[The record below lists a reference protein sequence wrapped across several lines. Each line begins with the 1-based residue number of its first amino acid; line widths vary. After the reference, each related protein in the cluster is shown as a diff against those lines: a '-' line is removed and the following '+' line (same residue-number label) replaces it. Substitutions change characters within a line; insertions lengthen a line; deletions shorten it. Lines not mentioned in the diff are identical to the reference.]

1 VWHGG
6 HPRKFG
12 EEPHTDH
19 SAAGVSYRRYA
30 DDRGRFISE
39 FGMHAAPVYET
50 LRRNIPADQ
59 LFHHSE
65 SMDHHNKDNPK
76 NKGDRLMES
85 VTGLPDDLED
95 YIDFSMIAQA
105 EGLKFGVEHFR
116 RRKPHCSGTLFWQ
129 LNDCWPVL
137 SWAVLDYYGNGK
149 AGYFY
154 ARRFYAPVLA
164 SFKALDDGGAELW
177 ITNDTLADIDDAVI
191 IRLRTFDGQVI
202 REWNAP
208 VRVGPNRSECVWR
221 ATADDLDGGPDRY
234 LSARSTGEVF
244 RANRHF
250 FTAIK
255 DLQRGPHSLQAMFMT
270 KDAHTLTAQVS
281 AMGYAFFI
289 YLSVAHPATRYS
301 DNYFD
306 LEDGETRTITIT
318 NPDIPLTSDMVRVM
332 TR

>member
-6 HPRKFG
+6 SSRRFG
-12 EEPHTDH
+12 EKPHTDH

-59 LFHHSE
+59 LYHHSV

-85 VTGLPDDLED
+85 VTGLPDNLGD

-137 SWAVLDYYGNGK
+137 SYGADYYGTVGTS
-149 AGYFY
+149 
-154 ARRFYAPVLA
+154 RRLT
-164 SFKALDDGGAELW
+164 AEPGVVQRSRRRR
-177 ITNDTLADIDDAVI
+177 NDHDTTADHDAVI
-191 IRLRTFDGQVI
+191 IRLSTFDG
-202 REWNAP
+202 RGDPGMERA
-208 VRVGPNRSECVWR
+208 VGRNESRDVAGGRRSGRR
-221 ATADDLDGGPDRY
+221 ADRR
-234 LSARSTGEVF
+234 LPCTSGACPGEPAF
-244 RANRHF
+244 RG
-250 FTAIK
+250 IK
-255 DLQRGPHSLQAMFMT
+255 DLQRTPQPPDDDHGAGNRIRSRCRSGRRCTHISSTSAWRTRRRATAITTSTWKQAKRGRSL
-270 KDAHTLTAQVS
+270 S
-281 AMGYAFFI
+281 RI
-289 YLSVAHPATRYS
+289 
-301 DNYFD
+301 
-306 LEDGETRTITIT
+306 
-318 NPDIPLTSDMVRVM
+318 LTSR
-332 TR
+332 